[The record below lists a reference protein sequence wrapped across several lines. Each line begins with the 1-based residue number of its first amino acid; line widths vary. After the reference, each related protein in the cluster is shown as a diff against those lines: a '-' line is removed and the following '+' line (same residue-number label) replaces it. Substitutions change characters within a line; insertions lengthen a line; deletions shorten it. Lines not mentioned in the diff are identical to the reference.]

1 MSARCCALGPQ
12 IEGLGGCR
20 VEPQRL
26 VDHLSCA
33 GFLPQGAPAAR
44 RITPRLWVRRIQSDG
59 GVERRDRFL
68 RPTRPQQQFAL
79 SPVRELAAD
88 RGRADRGLAIRNR
101 VLDATEAGV
110 NVRAKE
116 KYLRARRLD
125 SVEGRDCVVRSAED
139 PQGARKFRWRFGGPE
154 VRSLSKRRLCIH
166 GPARREERAA
176 GRAPTAGIRRIA
188 RAQFLRRDDGVPGR
202 PTRSR
207 SAESRSSASAPCA
220 FDAEAPYPSI
230 ASSIRSKSSSR
241 TA

>member
-44 RITPRLWVRRIQSDG
+44 RITPSLWVRRIQSDG

-79 SPVRELAAD
+79 SPVCEVAAD

-116 KYLRARRLD
+116 KCLRARRLD

-139 PQGARKFRWRFGGPE
+139 PQGARKFRWRFGSPE

-166 GPARREERAA
+166 GPARREECAA
-176 GRAPTAGIRRIA
+176 DREPTAGDRKSTRLNSSHRTNSYAVLCLKKKRLDARKIDGRTLLPGASLNERIR
-188 RAQFLRRDDGVPGR
+188 Q
-202 PTRSR
+202 
-207 SAESRSSASAPCA
+207 
-220 FDAEAPYPSI
+220 
-230 ASSIRSKSSSR
+230 
-241 TA
+241 